1 MEVSAPKD
9 TANTN
14 PLANQVNFKA
24 GSTANCLHAWRKITR
39 DPFVLQGVA
48 GTRLDFVEIP
58 AQYRVPAS
66 LRLKEGELDCLDGEL
81 ARLWQKGVIEPGL
94 PSDDQFISNV
104 FLRPKRNGE
113 YRVIL
118 DLSVLNKDI
127 DYQHFKMDNL
137 DAAVGLMKRGCFLAS
152 IDLKDAYYSI
162 PITRRDRKYLRFW
175 WGDRLFQY
183 TCLPNGLAQAPRFFT
198 KFLKPVFAS
207 LHTRQV
213 TQAQ

>member
-24 GSTANCLHAWRKITR
+24 GSTANCLHAWREITR

-66 LRLKEGELDCLDGEL
+66 LRLKEGELDFLDGEL
-81 ARLWQKGVIEPGL
+81 AKLWQKGVIEPGL

-118 DLSVLNKDI
+118 DLSVLNK
-127 DYQHFKMDNL
+127 Y
-137 DAAVGLMKRGCFLAS
+137 
-152 IDLKDAYYSI
+152 
-162 PITRRDRKYLRFW
+162 
-175 WGDRLFQY
+175 
-183 TCLPNGLAQAPRFFT
+183 
-198 KFLKPVFAS
+198 
-207 LHTRQV
+207 
-213 TQAQ
+213 